1 MQSEH
6 KSEPNETLSIKSQI
20 PKILD
25 RVGSED
31 GLSFRPPEDAV
42 RLYSGGGGGGSS
54 DHLVKLTVR
63 LFISYSGALPA
74 SNVNISVTS
83 PPSLHCLPS
92 NIVLHQVWI
101 LIMFPCQPTV
111 CGRLLPKF
119 NSRDEYS
126 RRGTNVVHV
135 SDIFL
140 KFSLPRWQE
149 LAPRPL
155 FCS

>member
-1 MQSEH
+1 MQSDH
-6 KSEPNETLSIKSQI
+6 KSEPNESLSIKSQI

-42 RLYSGGGGGGSS
+42 RLYSGVGSS

-63 LFISYSGALPA
+63 LFISYSGANPA

-92 NIVLHQVWI
+92 NIVLQQVRSKQ
-101 LIMFPCQPTV
+101 LT
-111 CGRLLPKF
+111 
-119 NSRDEYS
+119 
-126 RRGTNVVHV
+126 
-135 SDIFL
+135 
-140 KFSLPRWQE
+140 
-149 LAPRPL
+149 A
-155 FCS
+155 